1 MQSLAALPGRQG
13 GTNLE
18 LHESVSGSPRRS
30 HLRDAGWRTMAL
42 SKGSRQSPRTSSPPL
57 TAFPAAGSDLDFT
70 SPDAPEPLNTLVQA
84 FSSYGAVDRETF
96 RPLIA
101 YLERLSVPQGRVL
114 WAQGA
119 APDGLYIVEAGVLR
133 ASYRFAE
140 HVPPIEES
148 MVPGTLAGELSAL
161 SGLARNATVVVER
174 AAVLWKL
181 SAENL
186 RRLDAE
192 QPELARTFTKLVL
205 KCALRLFFF
214 FCFFCFFCVG
224 ARAVVLMLF
233 CAAAAK
239 VDYDIL
245 LSALA
250 TRQ

>member
-1 MQSLAALPGRQG
+1 
-13 GTNLE
+13 
-18 LHESVSGSPRRS
+18 
-30 HLRDAGWRTMAL
+30 MAL

-140 HVPPIEES
+140 HAPPIEES

-205 KCALRLFFF
+205 KCALCLFFAF
-214 FCFFCFFCVG
+214 FAFFASAVG
-224 ARAVVLMLF
+224 RS
-233 CAAAAK
+233 C
-239 VDYDIL
+239 
-245 LSALA
+245 
-250 TRQ
+250 

>member
-1 MQSLAALPGRQG
+1 MTRTYVVTGSASGVGQATARLLRERGHRVIG
-13 GTNLE
+13 ID
-18 LHESVSGSPRRS
+18 LHNAEVTG
-30 HLRDAGWRTMAL
+30 D
-42 SKGSRQSPRTSSPPL
+42 
-57 TAFPAAGSDLDFT
+57 
-70 SPDAPEPLNTLVQA
+70 
-84 FSSYGAVDRETF
+84 
-96 RPLIA
+96 
-101 YLERLSVPQGRVL
+101 LSVPQGRVL

-205 KCALRLFFF
+205 KCALCLFFAF
-214 FCFFCFFCVG
+214 FAFFASAVG
-224 ARAVVLMLF
+224 RS
-233 CAAAAK
+233 C
-239 VDYDIL
+239 
-245 LSALA
+245 
-250 TRQ
+250 